1 MDYIENIEKND
12 LKGINGVV
20 LSIIVH
26 FLLLSP
32 EWRLTGNP
40 FVEPYNIHFTSQVR
54 QKTCFSS
61 SPDIVLRL

>member
-32 EWRLTGNP
+32 E
-40 FVEPYNIHFTSQVR
+40 
-54 QKTCFSS
+54 
-61 SPDIVLRL
+61 